1 MMTATFGTIPFPYR
15 QIFSF
20 TSLVAT
26 YVTQLAARIPL
37 VYLDKLF
44 ALPSQLIFQH
54 VREQI
59 PAIVRYGFAKAELT
73 TLFPLCHR
81 FDADILN
88 ANGIIAD
95 CKVAG
100 LFVQEI
106 PALIGHFLMENS
118 YAQSL
123 FLSVVTSFLFLG

>member
-1 MMTATFGTIPFPYR
+1 MTATFGTIPFPYR

-20 TSLVAT
+20 TSSVAT

-59 PAIVRYGFAKAELT
+59 PAIVRYGFAKAELA

-81 FDADILN
+81 FDAF
-88 ANGIIAD
+88 AIA
-95 CKVAG
+95 
-100 LFVQEI
+100 LTLISSI
-106 PALIGHFLMENS
+106 PMAS
-118 YAQSL
+118 
-123 FLSVVTSFLFLG
+123 

>member
-20 TSLVAT
+20 TSSVAT

-59 PAIVRYGFAKAELT
+59 PAIVRYGFAKTELT

-88 ANGIIAD
+88 ANGIHSGLQGSGTF
-95 CKVAG
+95 CAG
-100 LFVQEI
+100 NPGVDW
-106 PALIGHFLMENS
+106 P
-118 YAQSL
+118 
-123 FLSVVTSFLFLG
+123 LSHGE